1 MKSLKTSNNKTIIL
15 LVTIISLIALT
26 VFEILLAKY
35 IEVNNINLKLNNFI
49 SITPYNHYY
58 ADGYK
63 YQSGDLYDTNYKII
77 LPIVAA
83 IKAIFNLYN
92 IREYMKSTTKPQR
105 VIKYLDVVLFGLFAQ
120 QDIAHAI
127 QMLTC
132 GYATDYI
139 LFSNDLW
146 VCDLQDVMTFMQIII
161 FSMTWPVRIY
171 YLIKTDELII

>member
-1 MKSLKTSNNKTIIL
+1 MKSSNNKTTLI
-15 LVTIISLIALT
+15 LVTIISLAALT

-35 IEVNNINLKLNNFI
+35 IEVNNITLKLNNFI
-49 SITPYNHYY
+49 SIEPGNHYY
-58 ADGYK
+58 TDGYK
-63 YQSGDLYDTNYKII
+63 LNDGDLYATNYKII

-83 IKAIFNLYN
+83 LIITFSIYN

-105 VIKYLDVVLFGLFAQ
+105 VIKYLDAVLFGLCLQ
-120 QDIAHAI
+120 QVIAHAI

-132 GYATDYI
+132 GYATNYI
-139 LFSNDLW
+139 FFSGDVW
-146 VCDLQDVMTFMQIII
+146 MYDLQDMITYMQVIL